1 MKTLF
6 EFISCFFDHKRFKL
20 DIFFARHPVEIY
32 NMVKIASRYNW
43 GSNNVTFFG
52 IKISQNSNVFPFKS
66 TYLYKRN
73 YRVTFYIM
81 PTCMDAP

>member
-1 MKTLF
+1 MNLF
-6 EFISCFFDHKRFKL
+6 HTFFIINVLSR
-20 DIFFARHPVEIY
+20 IYFFARHPVEIY

-66 TYLYKRN
+66 KYLYKRN